1 MKVIGVTGGVGSGKS
16 VVLSILEKDYHAETI
31 LADLVAHDLMQPG
44 GKSYE
49 DIVEA
54 FGDGILNDD
63 GTIDRVKLGNIVFH
77 DAEKLQ
83 KLNAIT
89 HPNVKEE
96 IIPSVIDAWVK
107 KEEECSDLIQP
118 FPGIEALLTQ
128 LRDAGTGLGIVT
140 SRTHSELELV
150 FRPFSLLRF
159 FSVIICADDTSEHK
173 PSPAPLLKYM
183 EKAGAGPEQVLYVG
197 DSAQDM
203 ECAGRAGTAG
213 ALAVWGTRNHE
224 IPATYYPA
232 HPLDLGR
239 LILS

>member
-1 MKVIGVTGGVGSGKS
+1 M
-16 VVLSILEKDYHAETI
+16 ETI
-31 LADLVAHDLMQPG
+31 MNYTH
-44 GKSYE
+44 
-49 DIVEA
+49 IV
-54 FGDGILNDD
+54 FDVD
-63 GTIDRVKLGNIVFH
+63 GTLLNTAHCI
-77 DAEKLQ
+77 LQ
-83 KLNAIT
+83 ALKDTLETISEETYETDKLNFALGMT
-89 HPNVKEE
+89 SENVLRHLNVKEE
-96 IIPSVIDAWVK
+96 SIPSVIDAWVK
-107 KEEECSDLIQP
+107 KEEECSDLIRP
-118 FPGIEALLTQ
+118 FPGIETLLAQ
-128 LRDAGTGLGIVT
+128 LKDAGAELGIVT

-150 FRPFSLLRF
+150 FRPFSLLDF

>member
-1 MKVIGVTGGVGSGKS
+1 MNYTHIVFDVDGT
-16 VVLSILEKDYHAETI
+16 LLNTAHCILQALKDTLETI
-31 LADLVAHDLMQPG
+31 SG
-44 GKSYE
+44 ETYE
-49 DIVEA
+49 TD
-54 FGDGILNDD
+54 
-63 GTIDRVKLGNIVFH
+63 
-77 DAEKLQ
+77 
-83 KLNAIT
+83 KLNFALGMT
-89 HPNVKEE
+89 SENVLRHLNVKEE
-96 IIPSVIDAWVK
+96 SIPSVIDAWVK
-107 KEEECSDLIQP
+107 KEEECADLIRP
-118 FPGIEALLTQ
+118 FPGIETLLAQ
-128 LRDAGTGLGIVT
+128 LKDAGAELGIVT

-150 FRPFSLLRF
+150 FRPFSLLDF

>member
-1 MKVIGVTGGVGSGKS
+1 MNYTHIVFDVDGT
-16 VVLSILEKDYHAETI
+16 LLNTAHCILQALKDTLETI
-31 LADLVAHDLMQPG
+31 SG
-44 GKSYE
+44 ETYE
-49 DIVEA
+49 TD
-54 FGDGILNDD
+54 
-63 GTIDRVKLGNIVFH
+63 
-77 DAEKLQ
+77 
-83 KLNAIT
+83 KLNFALGMT
-89 HPNVKEE
+89 SENVLRHLNVKEE
-96 IIPSVIDAWVK
+96 IIPTVIDAWVK

-150 FRPFSLLRF
+150 FRPFSLLDF

-183 EKAGAGPEQVLYVG
+183 EKAGTGPEQVLYVG

>member
-1 MKVIGVTGGVGSGKS
+1 MTSEN
-16 VVLSILEKDYHAETI
+16 VLRHL
-31 LADLVAHDLMQPG
+31 
-44 GKSYE
+44 
-49 DIVEA
+49 
-54 FGDGILNDD
+54 
-63 GTIDRVKLGNIVFH
+63 
-77 DAEKLQ
+77 
-83 KLNAIT
+83 
-89 HPNVKEE
+89 NVKEE
-96 IIPSVIDAWVK
+96 SIPSVIDAWVK
-107 KEEECSDLIQP
+107 KEEECSDLIRP
-118 FPGIEALLTQ
+118 FPGIETLLAQ
-128 LRDAGTGLGIVT
+128 LKDAGAELGIVT

-150 FRPFSLLRF
+150 FRPFSLLDF

>member
-1 MKVIGVTGGVGSGKS
+1 MNYTHIVFDVDGT
-16 VVLSILEKDYHAETI
+16 LLNTAHCILQALKDTLETI
-31 LADLVAHDLMQPG
+31 SG
-44 GKSYE
+44 ETYE
-49 DIVEA
+49 TD
-54 FGDGILNDD
+54 
-63 GTIDRVKLGNIVFH
+63 
-77 DAEKLQ
+77 
-83 KLNAIT
+83 KLNFALGMT
-89 HPNVKEE
+89 SETVLRHLNVKEE
-96 IIPSVIDAWVK
+96 SIPSVIDAWVK
-107 KEEECSDLIQP
+107 KEEECSDLIRP
-118 FPGIEALLTQ
+118 FPGIETLLAQ
-128 LRDAGTGLGIVT
+128 LKDAGAELGIVT

-150 FRPFSLLRF
+150 FRPFSLLDF

-213 ALAVWGTRNHE
+213 ALAVWCTRNHE

>member
-1 MKVIGVTGGVGSGKS
+1 M
-16 VVLSILEKDYHAETI
+16 ETI
-31 LADLVAHDLMQPG
+31 MNYTH
-44 GKSYE
+44 
-49 DIVEA
+49 IV
-54 FGDGILNDD
+54 FDVD
-63 GTIDRVKLGNIVFH
+63 GTLLNTAHCI
-77 DAEKLQ
+77 LQ
-83 KLNAIT
+83 ALKDTLETISGETYETDKLNFALGMT
-89 HPNVKEE
+89 SENVLRHLNVKEE
-96 IIPSVIDAWVK
+96 SIPSVIDAWVK
-107 KEEECSDLIQP
+107 KEEECSDLIRP
-118 FPGIEALLTQ
+118 FPGIETLLAQ
-128 LRDAGTGLGIVT
+128 LKDAGAELGIVT

-150 FRPFSLLRF
+150 FRPFSLLDF

-183 EKAGAGPEQVLYVG
+183 EKAGTGPEQVLYVG

>member
-1 MKVIGVTGGVGSGKS
+1 MNYTHIVFDVDGT
-16 VVLSILEKDYHAETI
+16 LLNTAHCILQALKDTLETI
-31 LADLVAHDLMQPG
+31 
-44 GKSYE
+44 SEETYE
-49 DIVEA
+49 TD
-54 FGDGILNDD
+54 
-63 GTIDRVKLGNIVFH
+63 
-77 DAEKLQ
+77 
-83 KLNAIT
+83 KLNFALGMT
-89 HPNVKEE
+89 SENVLRHLNVKEE
-96 IIPSVIDAWVK
+96 SIPSVIDAWVK
-107 KEEECSDLIQP
+107 KEEECSDLIRP
-118 FPGIEALLTQ
+118 FPGIETLLAQ
-128 LRDAGTGLGIVT
+128 LKDAGAELGIVT

-150 FRPFSLLRF
+150 FRPFSLLDF

>member
-1 MKVIGVTGGVGSGKS
+1 M
-16 VVLSILEKDYHAETI
+16 ETI
-31 LADLVAHDLMQPG
+31 MNYTH
-44 GKSYE
+44 
-49 DIVEA
+49 IV
-54 FGDGILNDD
+54 FDVD
-63 GTIDRVKLGNIVFH
+63 GTLLNTAHCI
-77 DAEKLQ
+77 LQ
-83 KLNAIT
+83 ALKDTLETISGETYETDKLNFALGMT
-89 HPNVKEE
+89 SENVLRHLNVKEE
-96 IIPSVIDAWVK
+96 SIPSVIDAWVK
-107 KEEECSDLIQP
+107 KEEECSDLIRP
-118 FPGIEALLTQ
+118 FPGIETLLAQ
-128 LRDAGTGLGIVT
+128 LKDAGAELGIVT

-150 FRPFSLLRF
+150 FRPFSLLDF

>member
-1 MKVIGVTGGVGSGKS
+1 MNYTHIVFDVDGT
-16 VVLSILEKDYHAETI
+16 LLNTAHCILQALKDTLETI
-31 LADLVAHDLMQPG
+31 SG
-44 GKSYE
+44 ETYE
-49 DIVEA
+49 TA
-54 FGDGILNDD
+54 
-63 GTIDRVKLGNIVFH
+63 
-77 DAEKLQ
+77 
-83 KLNAIT
+83 KLNFALGMT
-89 HPNVKEE
+89 SENVLRHLNVKEE
-96 IIPSVIDAWVK
+96 SIPSVIDAWVK
-107 KEEECSDLIQP
+107 KEEECSDLIRP
-118 FPGIEALLTQ
+118 FPGIETLLAQ
-128 LRDAGTGLGIVT
+128 LKDAGAELGIVT

-150 FRPFSLLRF
+150 FRPFSLLDF

>member
-1 MKVIGVTGGVGSGKS
+1 MNYTHIVFDVDGT
-16 VVLSILEKDYHAETI
+16 LLNTAHCILQALKDTLETI
-31 LADLVAHDLMQPG
+31 SG
-44 GKSYE
+44 ETYE
-49 DIVEA
+49 TD
-54 FGDGILNDD
+54 
-63 GTIDRVKLGNIVFH
+63 
-77 DAEKLQ
+77 
-83 KLNAIT
+83 KLNFALGMT
-89 HPNVKEE
+89 SENVLRHLNVKEE
-96 IIPSVIDAWVK
+96 SIPSVIDAWVK
-107 KEEECSDLIQP
+107 KEEECSDLIRP
-118 FPGIEALLTQ
+118 FPGIETLLAQ
-128 LRDAGTGLGIVT
+128 LKDAGAELGIVT

-150 FRPFSLLRF
+150 FRPFSPLDF

>member
-1 MKVIGVTGGVGSGKS
+1 M
-16 VVLSILEKDYHAETI
+16 ETI
-31 LADLVAHDLMQPG
+31 MNYTH
-44 GKSYE
+44 
-49 DIVEA
+49 IV
-54 FGDGILNDD
+54 FDVD
-63 GTIDRVKLGNIVFH
+63 GTLLNTAHCILQALKDTLKTVSGATYETDELNFALGMTSENVLRH
-77 DAEKLQ
+77 L
-83 KLNAIT
+83 
-89 HPNVKEE
+89 NVKEE

-213 ALAVWGTRNHE
+213 ALAVWGTRNNE
-224 IPATYYPA
+224 IQATYYPA

>member
-1 MKVIGVTGGVGSGKS
+1 MNYTHIVFDVDGT
-16 VVLSILEKDYHAETI
+16 LLNTAHCILQALKDTLETI
-31 LADLVAHDLMQPG
+31 SG
-44 GKSYE
+44 ETYE
-49 DIVEA
+49 TD
-54 FGDGILNDD
+54 
-63 GTIDRVKLGNIVFH
+63 
-77 DAEKLQ
+77 
-83 KLNAIT
+83 KLNFALGMT
-89 HPNVKEE
+89 SENVLRHLNVKEE
-96 IIPSVIDAWVK
+96 SIPSVIDAWVK
-107 KEEECSDLIQP
+107 KEEECSDLIRP
-118 FPGIEALLTQ
+118 FPGIETLLAQ
-128 LRDAGTGLGIVT
+128 LKDAGAELGIVT

>member
-1 MKVIGVTGGVGSGKS
+1 MNYTHIVFDVDGT
-16 VVLSILEKDYHAETI
+16 LLNTAHCILQALKDTLETI
-31 LADLVAHDLMQPG
+31 SG
-44 GKSYE
+44 ETYE
-49 DIVEA
+49 TD
-54 FGDGILNDD
+54 
-63 GTIDRVKLGNIVFH
+63 
-77 DAEKLQ
+77 
-83 KLNAIT
+83 KLNFALGMT
-89 HPNVKEE
+89 SENVLRHLNVKEE
-96 IIPSVIDAWVK
+96 SIPSVIDAWVK
-107 KEEECSDLIQP
+107 KEEECSDLIRP
-118 FPGIEALLTQ
+118 FPGIETLLAQ
-128 LRDAGTGLGIVT
+128 LKDAGAELGIVT

-150 FRPFSLLRF
+150 FRPFSLLDF

>member
-1 MKVIGVTGGVGSGKS
+1 MNYTHIVFDVDGT
-16 VVLSILEKDYHAETI
+16 LLNTAHCILQALKDTLETI
-31 LADLVAHDLMQPG
+31 SG
-44 GKSYE
+44 ETYE
-49 DIVEA
+49 TD
-54 FGDGILNDD
+54 
-63 GTIDRVKLGNIVFH
+63 
-77 DAEKLQ
+77 
-83 KLNAIT
+83 KLNFALGMT
-89 HPNVKEE
+89 SENVLRHLNVKEE
-96 IIPSVIDAWVK
+96 SIPSVIDAWVK
-107 KEEECSDLIQP
+107 KEEECSDLIRP
-118 FPGIEALLTQ
+118 FPGIETLLAQ
-128 LRDAGTGLGIVT
+128 LKDAGAELGIVT

-150 FRPFSLLRF
+150 FRPFSLLDF

-203 ECAGRAGTAG
+203 ECAGRAGTAR

>member
-1 MKVIGVTGGVGSGKS
+1 MNYTHIVFDVDGT
-16 VVLSILEKDYHAETI
+16 LLNTAHCILQALKDTLETI
-31 LADLVAHDLMQPG
+31 SG
-44 GKSYE
+44 ETYE
-49 DIVEA
+49 TD
-54 FGDGILNDD
+54 
-63 GTIDRVKLGNIVFH
+63 
-77 DAEKLQ
+77 
-83 KLNAIT
+83 KLNFALGMT
-89 HPNVKEE
+89 SENVLRHLNVKEE
-96 IIPSVIDAWVK
+96 IIPTVIDAWVK

-150 FRPFSLLRF
+150 FRPFSLLDF